1 MYIIY
6 IIIILYYIYNIYIYI
21 YIIYIYINIYYIKS
35 LSLTVRLGGAT
46 SKWGITPIPDA
57 SHGEDFPWD
66 LMGFADRQ
74 TNSSWL
80 VVEPPL

>member
-1 MYIIY
+1 MEYVLLYIY
-6 IIIILYYIYNIYIYI
+6 SYNIYIY
-21 YIIYIYINIYYIKS
+21 YIIYIRVIS

-74 TNSSWL
+74 TNSFWL